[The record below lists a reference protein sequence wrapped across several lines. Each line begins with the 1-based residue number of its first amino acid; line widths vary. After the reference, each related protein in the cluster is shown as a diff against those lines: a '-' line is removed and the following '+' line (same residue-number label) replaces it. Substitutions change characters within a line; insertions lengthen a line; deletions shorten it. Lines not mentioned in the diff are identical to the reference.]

1 MRRIVFTLIIAA
13 LSTVQLFSQ
22 SIQGLILNDE
32 NNKPI
37 QNANISILNSTRGTV
52 SNEDGQFT
60 IIYAEKETFTI
71 LVSCLGFESV
81 HLELSGESTNKA
93 LNIKLQPTTIQLNKS
108 IVVTASKNK
117 LLSHKIPDAV
127 SVLTE
132 EELKVN
138 APRSMAEALIGVP
151 GVWMQKTNHGGG
163 SPFLRGLT
171 GNQTLLLID
180 EIRLNNAAFRYGPNQ
195 YFNTIDVFSVNQV
208 EVIRGKGSVLYGS
221 DALGGVINVITQ
233 SPKFYTG
240 KSRLKGKGRLK
251 LMNKGMEQ
259 SGAGGLEY
267 QSQQFAISGNIN
279 YKEFGDLF
287 AGGDLGYERP
297 SSYNETGTNLKAKL
311 RLTDNW
317 LISSAYNYLIQNDVD
332 RYDQVAQRG
341 YETYKFDPQI
351 HNLFYARA
359 EYFGGNSFFRKV
371 KFTFSNQLSDETRK
385 SQKQESTIFKTE
397 NDVVKNYG
405 FVLDNFS
412 EFNRNWSAVSGLEY
426 YSDLIH
432 SSKIE
437 TNTETG
443 EQTEKRGL
451 YPNNSK
457 MKNFA
462 VFSQHTFKIEKI
474 NLQLGGRFNVN
485 KLNSIDEE
493 FGEVE
498 LKPQSIVGNFSFQY
512 LPNKSDNFIFSA
524 NTAFRAPN
532 INDIS
537 SFGFFDYGIEIPS
550 DNLAPEKTLTFEAG
564 YKKLTNRFSLS
575 LFAFNTRLKNQ
586 IVRVPSEYNGDE
598 YYEGERVYTKE
609 NLAKSNIFGIE
620 AESGFKLNSQ
630 FSLIY
635 SITWLY
641 GHDLEKN
648 EPMRRIPP
656 LNGKLAL
663 RYKKSRLFS
672 EIEFLF
678 ANKQDRLSGGD
689 IDDHRIP
696 VGGTPGWDIFN
707 FKLGYSWNK
716 ISLHTGIQNIFN
728 QAYRIHGSGVDG
740 FGRSVWMSLQFEI

>member
-586 IVRVPSEYNGDE
+586 IVRVKSEYNGNE
-598 YYEGERVYTKE
+598 FYEGEQVYTKE

-620 AESGFKLNSQ
+620 AESGFKLNSRL
-630 FSLIY
+630 SIIN

-641 GHDLEKN
+641 GEDLEKN

-663 RYKKSRLFS
+663 RYSKSRLFS
-672 EIEFLF
+672 ELEFLF
-678 ANKQDRLSGGD
+678 AAKQDRLSSGD
-689 IDDHRIP
+689 IDDHRISE
-696 VGGTPGWDIFN
+696 GGTPGWNILN

-716 ISLHTGIQNIFN
+716 ISLHSGIQNIFN

>member
-22 SIQGLILNDE
+22 SIQGIILNDG

-60 IIYAEKETFTI
+60 IIYAEKENFTI

-586 IVRVPSEYNGDE
+586 IVRVKSEYNGNE
-598 YYEGERVYTKE
+598 FYEGEQVYTKE

-620 AESGFKLNSQ
+620 AESGFKLNSRL
-630 FSLIY
+630 SIIN

-641 GHDLEKN
+641 GEDLEKN

-663 RYKKSRLFS
+663 RYSKSRLFS
-672 EIEFLF
+672 ELEFLF
-678 ANKQDRLSGGD
+678 AAKQDRLSSGD
-689 IDDHRIP
+689 IDDHRISE
-696 VGGTPGWDIFN
+696 GGTPGWNILN

-716 ISLHTGIQNIFN
+716 ISLHSGIQNIFN